1 MFVLDGRY
9 PVVSRDR
16 LDMISAEG
24 EGKYESYSK
33 KKKEGKKDRFNDSKL
48 DRKREG

>member
-33 KKKEGKKDRFNDSKL
+33 KKRKKE
-48 DRKREG
+48 RKIDLMTAS

>member
-33 KKKEGKKDRFNDSKL
+33 KKERRKER
-48 DRKREG
+48 